1 YGPNNFGSLV
11 YTNSADSLS
20 GMTIAQILAAANQA
34 LAGLGLP
41 AGHSFDS
48 LADLLHSPNAAFPAS
63 AASSF
68 AARSLSEP
76 VLVVKCAGQV
86 PAPDPTSVTASDTCS
101 SVTVTSLG
109 DAISD
114 YSCPNRYTII
124 RSWLARDAAG
134 NTNTC
139 SFKILVNDTTPP
151 TLTS

>member
-1 YGPNNFGSLV
+1 
-11 YTNSADSLS
+11 
-20 GMTIAQILAAANQA
+20 
-34 LAGLGLP
+34 
-41 AGHSFDS
+41 
-48 LADLLHSPNAAFPAS
+48 LADLLHSLNAAFPDS
-63 AASSF
+63 ATSSF
-68 AARSLSEP
+68 AASSLSEP
-76 VLVVKCAGQV
+76 VLVVQCAGQV

-151 TLTS
+151 TLTSQPGRTVTTGQAWSFDEPVASDNCGAATVQVIGTVTNVLSQTL